1 MRHRPPLVTFEKH
14 PTLSP
19 WEIDEMANDRD
30 VAFPTLSARDLA
42 ALTTRGQFREVKT
55 GETLFREG
63 DRNRAF
69 FVVLDGAVE
78 ITEHSHGTPHTVVV
92 HQP

>member
-1 MRHRPPLVTFEKH
+1 MSGDTEVAVPM
-14 PTLSP
+14 S
-19 WEIDEMANDRD
+19 NDRE

-42 ALTTRGQFREVKT
+42 ALTTRGQSREVKA

-69 FVVLDGAVE
+69 FVVLEGAVE
-78 ITEHSHGTPHTVVV
+78 ITEHSHGTPPQRRGAPAGAV
-92 HQP
+92 HR